1 MKKPTLIV
9 MSLLFAGSAHAI
21 ALPGVYRW
29 DVPAFD
35 AQQTAKEYL
44 ASKYQV
50 DEKTI
55 TIGSFTM
62 PTAENPDVGFVAT
75 AAVGSDT
82 CTVALDR
89 ASDLEGIFARLV
101 KRSMF
106 VVKTADCA
114 PA

>member
-1 MKKPTLIV
+1 MNKVALIV
-9 MSLLFAGSAHAI
+9 TSLLFAGSAHATAI
-21 ALPGVYRW
+21 PGVYRW

-44 ASKYQV
+44 AAKYQV
-50 DEKTI
+50 DEKAV

-62 PTAENPDVGFVAT
+62 PDAEHPNASVVAI

-89 ASDLEGIFARLV
+89 AADLDGIFARLV

-106 VVKTADCA
+106 VVKTADCS